1 MIKTFELTRPFA
13 VLIYARNN
21 DEHLFIGKVISISGY
36 KQIFDQDSGR
46 PFVGFDARVH
56 MDPDS
61 ICGGIGQI
69 PSSSINL
76 RLSVRTFWLIPFK
89 SFFGQNTEKIQWDLQ
104 RKHQDFP
111 GK

>member
-1 MIKTFELTRPFA
+1 M
-13 VLIYARNN
+13 
-21 DEHLFIGKVISISGY
+21 
-36 KQIFDQDSGR
+36 
-46 PFVGFDARVH
+46 GFDARVH

-89 SFFGQNTEKIQWDLQ
+89 SFFWTEYRENPMGLTEKAPRFSWKIESTIDTDAPEITEGNVIVKDLD
-104 RKHQDFP
+104 KAV
-111 GK
+111 